1 MTIHL
6 VVKTPTSCVPL
17 SHFPKNQ
24 WSLNIT
30 SQPSTCETAKKKKKT
45 CHISTDFTPLESLK
59 TNFLALIFQK
69 KYMILF
75 TTKKKREEGLLNITG
90 L

>member
-1 MTIHL
+1 MTMHL

-30 SQPSTCETAKKKKKT
+30 SQPSTCETAKKKKKKAKT
-45 CHISTDFTPLESLK
+45 TNREEFLKNLRAVGLAGKTPFFCFYFQ
-59 TNFLALIFQK
+59 FLVGLI
-69 KYMILF
+69 
-75 TTKKKREEGLLNITG
+75 TKKN
-90 L
+90 